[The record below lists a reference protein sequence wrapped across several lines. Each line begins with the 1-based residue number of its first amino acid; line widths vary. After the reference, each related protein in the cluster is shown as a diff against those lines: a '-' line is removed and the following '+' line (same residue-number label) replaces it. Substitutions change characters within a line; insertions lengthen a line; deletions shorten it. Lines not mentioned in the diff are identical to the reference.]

1 MLLLLF
7 LAALILAQHPVHV
20 LLVEQQ
26 LAHLIARTP
35 VFGMFTYISVEEFAD
50 AVVKNNKDANRKE
63 LIASLREALA
73 AKRNGARCMICGA
86 PIWAAGSAVT
96 RTNMCFTCTTGEAD
110 DSEDYEIE

>member
-50 AVVKNNKDANRKE
+50 AVVKNNKDANRRE

-86 PIWAAGSAVT
+86 PIWAAGSAVMG
-96 RTNMCFTCTTGEAD
+96 TNMCFTCTTGEAD

>member
-35 VFGMFTYISVEEFAD
+35 VFSMFTYISVEEFAD
-50 AVVKNNKDANRKE
+50 AVVKNNKDANRRE

-96 RTNMCFTCTTGEAD
+96 GTNMCFTCTTGEAD

>member
-50 AVVKNNKDANRKE
+50 AVVKNNKDANRRE

-86 PIWAAGSAVT
+86 PIWAAGSAIT
-96 RTNMCFTCTTGEAD
+96 GTNMCFTCTTGEAD

>member
-96 RTNMCFTCTTGEAD
+96 GTNMCFTCTTGEAD